1 MNELVNQEKT
11 RLQSALRSVQRARIV
26 DEPGR
31 GPGAAAAPGH
41 HGGLHGDARGAAV
54 RHPGKR
60 HAGGFLVVPQ
70 GARLSRG
77 FPARTHHQGAPLVQG
92 NVTQVDFWLFHKA
105 LGYHEGFQHAHTIKV
120 LRWSQE
126 DTYLLDLVD
135 DRGRRF
141 HIELI
146 FPELER
152 DLGADWKRWNEYKAE
167 NREMFERIDAQL
179 LAEHI
184 EIAENWE

>member
-11 RLQSALRSVQRARIV
+11 QLQALFDPFNERGSWMTLAEGREQPLRLGIMEGYLVTRV
-26 DEPGR
+26 
-31 GPGAAAAPGH
+31 APH
-41 HGGLHGDARGAAV
+41 FD
-54 RHPGKR
+54 
-60 HAGGFLVVPQ
+60 
-70 GARLSRG
+70 
-77 FPARTHHQGAPLVQG
+77 TQG

-120 LRWSQE
+120 VRWSQE

-167 NREMFERIDAQL
+167 NREMFERIDAEL

-184 EIAENWE
+184 KIAENWPS

>member
-11 RLQSALRSVQRARIV
+11 RLQKLFDPFNERGSWMTLA
-26 DEPGR
+26 EGR
-31 GPGAAAAPGH
+31 ERPMRLGIMEGYTVTRVAPQFDTG
-41 HGGLHGDARGAAV
+41 
-54 RHPGKR
+54 
-60 HAGGFLVVPQ
+60 
-70 GARLSRG
+70 
-77 FPARTHHQGAPLVQG
+77 G

-120 LRWSQE
+120 VRWSQE

-135 DRGRRF
+135 DLRRRF

-152 DLGADWKRWNEYKAE
+152 DLGADWNQWQAYKAQ
-167 NREMFERIDAQL
+167 NREMFERIDQEL

-184 EIAENWE
+184 KIAENWE